1 MEMPTGKLLVVGGWW
16 WLVVVGVAVVAVALV
31 AVAYAFFLTP
41 PLSLSSQLPTMKLE
55 LIKTFDAHLAHARV
69 PSIQSLSIM
78 QTTLLLGTR
87 GSEIL
92 QLDMTNGTVH
102 NNKPLVT
109 GHSFGEVWGL
119 ATHPLNNSMFATS
132 GDDKT
137 VRMWHI
143 SSGTSS
149 GGSSSSSTATPSSFH
164 ECIAVTEPG
173 ALPDMSRALVFEPT
187 TGDWLV
193 AGLGG
198 RLGLR
203 KIGTFGKHAG
213 SIVSLDATN
222 LNVLGMMKVAKE
234 QIGDMAF
241 TLDGKTLAVASNDN
255 FIYLVNCNGP
265 MDMQVR
271 QRCTGHSSF
280 VTDVSVSIDSKW
292 MMSNDGTVAVGGVVG
307 VLLFGVLV
315 LGICTDSFSLCVFS
329 GAGEILYWNLKNGK
343 REGDI
348 DLFQKV
354 TFSPNTCP
362 LSWET
367 VGCWP
372 VR

>member
-1 MEMPTGKLLVVGGWW
+1 MKI
-16 WLVVVGVAVVAVALV
+16 
-31 AVAYAFFLTP
+31 YASTSPFSLADTTMT
-41 PLSLSSQLPTMKLE
+41 LSSRRHFLG
-55 LIKTFDAHLAHARV
+55 ITF
-69 PSIQSLSIM
+69 
-78 QTTLLLGTR
+78 LLLLSSAEAIRIRSTIHTHTHEHETTGTKTMQSWTN
-87 GSEIL
+87 SEIL
-92 QLDMTNGTVH
+92 QLNMTNGAVH
-102 NNKPLVT
+102 DNKPLVT

-143 SSGTSS
+143 SS
-149 GGSSSSSTATPSSFH
+149 TPSSSH
-164 ECIAVTEPG
+164 ECIAVTEPD

-198 RLGLR
+198 RLGVR

-241 TLDGKTLAVASNDN
+241 TMDGKTLAVASNDN

-265 MDMQVR
+265 MDMHVR
-271 QRCTGHSSF
+271 HRCTGHSSF

-292 MMSNDGTVAVGGVVG
+292 MMSNDGKVAVQGWG
-307 VLLFGVLV
+307 FWCLV
-315 LGICTDSFSLCVFS
+315 LG
-329 GAGEILYWNLKNGK
+329 
-343 REGDI
+343 
-348 DLFQKV
+348 
-354 TFSPNTCP
+354 
-362 LSWET
+362 
-367 VGCWP
+367 
-372 VR
+372 

>member
-1 MEMPTGKLLVVGGWW
+1 MEMPTGKLLVVG
-16 WLVVVGVAVVAVALV
+16 VAVVAVVAVALV

-149 GGSSSSSTATPSSFH
+149 GGSSSSSSSSTATPSSFH
-164 ECIAVTEPG
+164 ECIAVTEPD

-315 LGICTDSFSLCVFS
+315 LGFELILFLCVFS
-329 GAGEILYWNLKNGK
+329 QARVKYCIGI
-343 REGDI
+343 
-348 DLFQKV
+348 
-354 TFSPNTCP
+354 
-362 LSWET
+362 
-367 VGCWP
+367 
-372 VR
+372 